1 MENNSPK
8 HTYKSYID
16 SNAIFSLTISFCL
29 LALLYHV
36 PGLVKG
42 FTLFNINFNSLHIRN
57 FHDLLPYTYSPIIAT
72 CLIILIY
79 ILILLSQR
87 NKQRLQIIEIFHSAL
102 SAAYSIKSN
111 SKQGNI

>member
-72 CLIILIY
+72 CSIILIY

-87 NKQRLQIIEIFHSAL
+87 NRQRLQIIEIFHSAL
-102 SAAYSIKSN
+102 PAAYSIKSN

>member
-1 MENNSPK
+1 M
-8 HTYKSYID
+8 
-16 SNAIFSLTISFCL
+16 
-29 LALLYHV
+29 

-57 FHDLLPYTYSPIIAT
+57 FHDLLPYTYSPIIV
-72 CLIILIY
+72 LIY

>member
-1 MENNSPK
+1 MENSSPT
-8 HTYKSYID
+8 HPYKSYID

-72 CLIILIY
+72 CLIILI
-79 ILILLSQR
+79 LLSQR